1 MNLLMA
7 MRSVYLQ
14 MLPAMPRLRSVQ
26 LLLMV
31 ANKKIEINSTG
42 NLTLTGKGAP
52 VAAMSK
58 KNIDVGAV
66 NGAVLTISGEKVD
79 DHRHRYR
86 QEE

>member
-14 MLPAMPRLRSVQ
+14 CCQQCQDCVQ
-26 LLLMV
+26 CSTADG

-42 NLTLTGKGAP
+42 NLSLTGKGAP

-66 NGAVLTISGEKVD
+66 NGAV
-79 DHRHRYR
+79 
-86 QEE
+86 